1 MKDHSPTRAKT
12 FLVILERAC
21 YLMGAAMVGAWLM
34 GARPAK
40 KGDVKTYHFKGEFCG
55 VELWEYS
62 ARGDA
67 VAIWAD
73 FITNGNMMVHVV
85 VRTNTYDGYLRSRR

>member
-1 MKDHSPTRAKT
+1 MKNLSPTRAKA
-12 FLVILERAC
+12 FLTILERVC
-21 YLMGAAMVGAWLM
+21 YLLAAGCVGAWVM

-40 KGDVKTYHFKGEFCG
+40 NGEVKTYHFKGEFCG

-62 ARGDA
+62 ARGDS

-73 FITNGNMMVHVV
+73 FVTNGPTVHVV
-85 VRTNTYDGYLRSRR
+85 VRTNTYDGYLQSR